1 MCDRVGGCEQDF
13 SGFRR
18 GQVAGYF
25 EYGYVPWD
33 SIRDGW
39 PNGISDSASHE

>member
-1 MCDRVGGCEQDF
+1 MCDRVGGCEQDLF
-13 SGFRR
+13 GFRR